1 MKFEML
7 PDQIQLEAARC
18 LREYVICQ
26 SGGERDQAM
35 QLASVI
41 RDAFCEL
48 YQKGD
53 SSGSKSTGGN
63 ADNDLK

>member
-18 LREYVICQ
+18 LRESVIYQ
-26 SGGERDQAM
+26 SGGERDQIM
-35 QLASVI
+35 QLASAV

-63 ADNDLK
+63 ADNVLK

>member
-1 MKFEML
+1 MKFEDL

-48 YQKGD
+48 YQKGA
-53 SSGSKSTGGN
+53 SSVGTKSDGN
-63 ADNDLK
+63 SDNVLK